1 MEQLCINYAN
11 ENLQL
16 FFNRYVFELEQAEYN
31 SEGVSWS
38 YITFPDN
45 RVIINLLTGKPD
57 GIFHI
62 LNDEAYLGQVRLSLY
77 RANLDNAFEANILK
91 LASFDSRSFPWTA
104 VVYSWGRWNEIVIVK
119 SWLTASYVTC
129 TLDRIGRTKFC

>member
-91 LASFDSRSFPWTA
+91 LASFDSRSFP
-104 VVYSWGRWNEIVIVK
+104 
-119 SWLTASYVTC
+119 
-129 TLDRIGRTKFC
+129 